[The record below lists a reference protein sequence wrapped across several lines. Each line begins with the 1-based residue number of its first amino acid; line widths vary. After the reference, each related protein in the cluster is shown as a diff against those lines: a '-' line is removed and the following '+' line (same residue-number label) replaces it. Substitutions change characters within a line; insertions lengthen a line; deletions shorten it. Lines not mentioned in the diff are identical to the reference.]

1 MSGDIGL
8 DTLKRQQVRSNE
20 SVFAPPEAK
29 AVRLHVPAGSTL
41 KGTLTRRETSY
52 IATIRQLKLIHLSVV
67 LLIQPYDAQHT
78 LRPYFHWMKA
88 IESSKHIWVY
98 AL

>member
-29 AVRLHVPAGSTL
+29 AVRFHVPAGSTL
-41 KGTLTRRETSY
+41 KVIYKLAWYLVGGHGMPCPYRNSLG
-52 IATIRQLKLIHLSVV
+52 QLL
-67 LLIQPYDAQHT
+67 PY
-78 LRPYFHWMKA
+78 
-88 IESSKHIWVY
+88 
-98 AL
+98 